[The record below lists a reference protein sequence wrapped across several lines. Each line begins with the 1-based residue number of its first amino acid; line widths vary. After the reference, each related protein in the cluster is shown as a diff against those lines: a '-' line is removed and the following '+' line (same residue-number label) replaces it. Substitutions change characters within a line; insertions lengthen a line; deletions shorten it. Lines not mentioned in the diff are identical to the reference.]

1 MSETTLGLFAAI
13 ALAVVAWFLG
23 GRRKSDAEA
32 MEKITSSAGEMID
45 QFRQEV
51 HALRLE
57 VDNLRK
63 ENADLRNTVSRQADQ
78 IDRQERIIRALE
90 SRLAAAGDDGR

>member
-1 MSETTLGLFAAI
+1 MSNGTAGVIAAI
-13 ALAVVAWFLG
+13 ALAIVAWFLG
-23 GRRKSDAEA
+23 GRRKSDTDA

-57 VDNLRK
+57 VGNLRK
-63 ENADLRNTVSRQADQ
+63 ENADLRDTISRQAEQ
-78 IDRQERIIRALE
+78 LDRQERIIRALE
-90 SRLAAAGDDGR
+90 ARLAAAGDDGR